1 MNKRKFLTL
10 FLALALLV
18 AGPAFADPKAHE
30 ACQMKNLVINPSD
43 TQTVDEI
50 NIADGTI
57 TSNATAATAFAGE
70 DQFLTNVP
78 LVFSKLKA
86 VVDVAPGTTGGTDTR
101 TITVNWDPPGATG
114 LTNSVVT
121 SSTVGARGSFGCT
134 ITGTATTCTSG
145 TGRGQLVP
153 TGSTVAIRVSMTA
166 SPSAPDAAA
175 ELGLSFCM
183 TPSDDVGLN

>member
-1 MNKRKFLTL
+1 MIKRFLSL
-10 FLALALLV
+10 ILLALLV
-18 AGPAFADPKAHE
+18 AGPAAADPKATD
-30 ACQMKNLVINPSD
+30 ACQVRNFVINPSD
-43 TQTVDEI
+43 TQTIDMI
-50 NIADGTI
+50 NLADGTI

-70 DQFLTNVP
+70 DSFVTNVP
-78 LVFSKLKA
+78 LQFSKLRA
-86 VVDVAPGTTGGTDTR
+86 IVDVAPGTTGGTDTR

-121 SSTVGARGSFGCT
+121 GTTPSTRGSFGCT
-134 ITGTATTCTSG
+134 ISG
-145 TGRGQLVP
+145 TSTSCVSNSSRGAFVP

-183 TPSDDVGLN
+183 TPTPVVGLN